1 MNSYLNRLYFI
12 FFLLC
17 FCFPLPGVFADNANI
32 ELTGKIEVRFPS
44 SDSFE
49 VATASITLPVNTLLR
64 VCSDYHKPLATDSKI
79 LVGSLTIVLFPGCLL
94 KKNDE
99 GYKILTGRIKI
110 LSQSEL
116 PKNLI
121 FKSDKFVCEF
131 AKGELLLEKTAQG
144 EWYVV
149 LLDKGIV
156 WVKDFA
162 RRMYKL
168 KPRSEIFFPE
178 FGVPD
183 VKKRISSRWKTAPEG
198 FAHREIEQES
208 KKKNK
213 EDEEDSEKLLSASE
227 TDDSNA
233 ESNPGLEAESDPE
246 QLELQTA
253 SESKIV
259 PESEK

>member
-32 ELTGKIEVRFPS
+32 ELTGKIELRFPS

-49 VATASITLPVNTLLR
+49 VATDSITLPVNTLLR
-64 VCSDYHKPLATDSKI
+64 VCADYHKPLATDSKI

-110 LSQSEL
+110 LAQSEL

-131 AKGELLLEKTAQG
+131 AKGELLLEKTALG

-183 VKKRISSRWKTAPEG
+183 VKKRISARWKTAPEG
-198 FAHREIEQES
+198 FAHREIEQEP

-213 EDEEDSEKLLSASE
+213 EVEDGEKQLSSAE
-227 TDDSNA
+227 TDDA
-233 ESNPGLEAESDPE
+233 ELESDPE